1 MVHGYERIDVFACA
15 ASRPGG
21 CDALAPA
28 GPAWA
33 QDDVTWT
40 CPNGLRTVEDPISE
54 APNLACTNLFGANL
68 GRADLTGARLDWSD
82 LRRAHLYRADLS
94 GASLSGA
101 DLRLAEMGRAD
112 LTGAMLGAADLSGA
126 DLSEANLTDANLYL
140 ATLYVAN
147 LAGANLS
154 TALGLPTAI
163 LTGARYNPA
172 TKFPPGFD
180 PAGAGMTLVSE

>member
-1 MVHGYERIDVFACA
+1 MRSR
-15 ASRPGG
+15 ASRF
-21 CDALAPA
+21 CSHVLVCLLATSVVLALA

-68 GRADLTGARLDWSD
+68 RRADLTGARLDWSD
-82 LRRAHLYRADLS
+82 LRWAHLYRADLS
-94 GASLSGA
+94 GAHLSGA
-101 DLRLAEMGRAD
+101 DLRLAEMERAN
-112 LTGAMLGAADLSGA
+112 LTGAILGAADLSGA

-140 ATLYVAN
+140 VTIYVAN

-154 TALGLPTAI
+154 TAIGLHTAT
-163 LTGARYNPA
+163 LTGARYNSA
-172 TKFPPGFD
+172 TQFPPGFD
-180 PAGAGMTLVSE
+180 PAAAGMTLIEEE